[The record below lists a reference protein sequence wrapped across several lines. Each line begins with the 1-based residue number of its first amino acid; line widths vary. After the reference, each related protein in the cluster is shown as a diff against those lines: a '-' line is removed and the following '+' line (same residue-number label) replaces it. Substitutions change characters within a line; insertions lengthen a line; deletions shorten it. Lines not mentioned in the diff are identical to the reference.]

1 MAPPHLPLLL
11 LPPAGPQ
18 PSPAPSP
25 LGCPSPRPGT
35 AHRTSLCPALEGRGD
50 VCVPQGD
57 VGRGRRHAALIP
69 RQSQRPKERAAR
81 GHSGGPGA
89 ATTAPPGWLQGP
101 ATSNKGTFPQWPSLA
116 RLSRPPS
123 THTPASEC
131 PYTAGRPQTSRL
143 PQTSPR
149 LRGLT
154 SRVALPGPSPGPAA
168 HPAVGK
174 TASAWHPVFSVCHV
188 YAKLLLMLF
197 LFCAKVI

>member
-1 MAPPHLPLLL
+1 M
-11 LPPAGPQ
+11 
-18 PSPAPSP
+18 
-25 LGCPSPRPGT
+25 
-35 AHRTSLCPALEGRGD
+35 
-50 VCVPQGD
+50 CVPQGD
-57 VGRGRRHAALIP
+57 MGRGRRHAALIP

-101 ATSNKGTFPQWPSLA
+101 AAWNKGTFHQWPGLA

-174 TASAWHPVFSVCHV
+174 TALAWHPVFSVCHV

-197 LFCAKVI
+197 LFCAKAI